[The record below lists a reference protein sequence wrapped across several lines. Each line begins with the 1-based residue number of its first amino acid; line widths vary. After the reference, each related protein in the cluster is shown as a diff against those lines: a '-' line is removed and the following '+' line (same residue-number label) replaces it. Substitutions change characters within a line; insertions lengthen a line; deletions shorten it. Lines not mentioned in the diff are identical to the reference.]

1 MAFHL
6 PDLPFDRQA
15 LAPLMSAETLEF
27 HHGKHHKAYVDKT
40 NALVGDKG
48 LAGASLAEVIRA
60 AAERGDKGL
69 FNNAGQLW
77 NHNFFWQ
84 CLAPPDDQR
93 PTGRLA
99 ELIDQSFGS
108 TDAMLAKLKEEAVG
122 HFASGWA
129 WLVQDRGAL
138 RITSLHDADTPV
150 AHEGMQ
156 PLLTVDVW
164 EHAYYIDYRNARA
177 DFVDAVLNKLV
188 NWEFVASNLDGD
200 GVARADQAGEASTAE
215 AREDALT

>member
-15 LAPLMSAETLEF
+15 LAPFMSSETLEF

-48 LAGASLAEVIRA
+48 LAGASLAEVVRA

-84 CLAPPDDQR
+84 CLAPAGGQR

-99 ELIDQSFGS
+99 ELIDQGFGS
-108 TDAMLAKLKEEAVG
+108 TEAMLAKLKEEAVG
-122 HFASGWA
+122 HFASGWT
-129 WLVQDRGAL
+129 WLVLDRGSL

-164 EHAYYIDYRNARA
+164 EHAYYIDYRNARP

-188 NWEFVASNLDGD
+188 NWEFVASNLDGE
-200 GVARADQAGEASTAE
+200 GVGRADQAGEASAAE

>member
-15 LAPLMSAETLEF
+15 LAPFMSAETLEF

-48 LAGASLAEVIRA
+48 LAGASLAELIRA
-60 AAERGDKGL
+60 AAERSDKGL

-108 TDAMLAKLKEEAVG
+108 TDEMLAKLKEEAVG

-129 WLVQDRGAL
+129 WLVLDRGAL
-138 RITSLHDADTPV
+138 RITSLHDADSPV
-150 AHEGMQ
+150 AHEGMK
-156 PLLTVDVW
+156 PLLTIDVW
-164 EHAYYIDYRNARA
+164 EHAYYIDYRNARPDTSA
-177 DFVDAVLNKLV
+177 IP
-188 NWEFVASNLDGD
+188 
-200 GVARADQAGEASTAE
+200 
-215 AREDALT
+215 